1 MIEVHILPGKPHIL
15 EGKARATGKEFR
27 IVEQA
32 AYAVLSD
39 GSAAAFTVQPPRDGQ
54 PYGAGKY
61 ALDPASFYVRDGKL
75 SFSPKLVAVGGT
87 K

>member
-1 MIEVHILPGKPHIL
+1 MIEIHILPGKPHVN
-15 EGKARATGKEFR
+15 EGKSNKTGRDYR

-32 AYAVLSD
+32 AFAVLSD
-39 GSAAAFTVQPPRDGQ
+39 GSAVAFSIQPQRDQ
-54 PYGAGKY
+54 APYAPGKY

-75 SFSPKLVAVGGT
+75 SFSPKLATVGGT